1 MAKLITL
8 YWRGIPARVIA
19 KKGRRSAKV
28 QLSPRF
34 QRAIDRAAMRAGKGR
49 SDVYLSDWRREITT
63 CGDDHLDVEAQTWAH
78 RLEEQFTN
86 DDLLALVRA
95 HGKPLQSIS

>member
-19 KKGRRSAKV
+19 KKGRRSTKV

-49 SDVYLSDWRREITT
+49 SDVYLSDWRREMTT
-63 CGDDHLDVEAQTWAH
+63 CGDDLNTEARAGAD
-78 RLEEQFTN
+78 RLEEQYSN
-86 DDLLALVRA
+86 DDLLALIRT
-95 HGKPLQSIS
+95 HGKPLQIAS

>member
-28 QLSPRF
+28 QLSSRF

-49 SDVYLSDWRREITT
+49 SDVYLSDWRREMSA
-63 CGDDHLDVEAQTWAH
+63 CGDDLYAEAQAVAD

-86 DDLLALVRA
+86 DDLLVLIQA
-95 HGKPLQSIS
+95 HGKPFPSAS

>member
-19 KKGRRSAKV
+19 KKGRRSTKV

-34 QRAIDRAAMRAGKGR
+34 LRAINRAAMRAGKGH
-49 SDVYLSDWRREITT
+49 SDVYLSDWRREMAT
-63 CGDDHLDVEAQTWAH
+63 CGDDLYAEAQAGVD
-78 RLEEQFTN
+78 RLEEQYTN
-86 DDLLALVRA
+86 DDLLALIRA
-95 HGKPLQSIS
+95 HGKPLQSVS

>member
-1 MAKLITL
+1 MAKLITF

-49 SDVYLSDWRREITT
+49 SDVYLSDWRREMTT
-63 CGDDHLDVEAQTWAH
+63 CGDDLNAEAQAGAD

-86 DDLLALVRA
+86 DDLLALIRA

>member
-19 KKGRRSAKV
+19 KKGRRRRKV
-28 QLSPRF
+28 QLSPRY

-63 CGDDHLDVEAQTWAH
+63 CGDDLDAEAQTWAH

-86 DDLLALVRA
+86 DDLLALIRA

>member
-19 KKGRRSAKV
+19 KMGRRSVKV

-34 QRAIDRAAMRAGKGR
+34 QRAIDRAAMRAGKGC
-49 SDVYLSDWRREITT
+49 SDVYLSDWCREMTT
-63 CGDDHLDVEAQTWAH
+63 CGDNLDAEAHAGAN
-78 RLEEQFTN
+78 RLEELYTD
-86 DDLLALVRA
+86 DDLLALIRA
-95 HGKPLQSIS
+95 HGIPSQSVSL

>member
-1 MAKLITL
+1 MAKLITF

-19 KKGRRSAKV
+19 KRGRYSAKV
-28 QLSPRF
+28 QLSSRF

-63 CGDDHLDVEAQTWAH
+63 CGDDLYAEAQAGAD
-78 RLEEQFTN
+78 RLEGQYTN
-86 DDLLALVRA
+86 DELLALIRN
-95 HGKPLQSIS
+95 HGKTLQNIS

>member
-8 YWRGIPARVIA
+8 YWRGIPSRVIA

-34 QRAIDRAAMRAGKGR
+34 RRAIDRAAMRAGKGR
-49 SDVYLSDWRREITT
+49 SDVYLSDWRREMTT
-63 CGDDHLDVEAQTWAH
+63 CGDDLNAEAQAGAD
-78 RLEEQFTN
+78 RLEEQYSN
-86 DDLLALVRA
+86 DDLLALIRT
-95 HGKPLQSIS
+95 HGKSLQIVS

>member
-49 SDVYLSDWRREITT
+49 SDVYLSDWHREMAT
-63 CGDDHLDVEAQTWAH
+63 CGDDLNAEAQAGAD
-78 RLEEQFTN
+78 RLEQQYSN
-86 DDLLALVRA
+86 DDLLALIRA
-95 HGKPLQSIS
+95 HGKSLQNIP

>member
-19 KKGRRSAKV
+19 KKGRRNAKV

-34 QRAIDRAAMRAGKGR
+34 QRAINRAAMRAGKGR

-63 CGDDHLDVEAQTWAH
+63 CGDDLDVEAQTWAH

-86 DDLLALVRA
+86 DDLLALIRA

>member
-63 CGDDHLDVEAQTWAH
+63 CGDDLDVEAQTWAH

-86 DDLLALVRA
+86 DDLLMLVRA
-95 HGKPLQSIS
+95 HGKPLQNIS

>member
-1 MAKLITL
+1 MGKLITL
-8 YWRGIPARVIA
+8 YWRGIPGRVIA

-63 CGDDHLDVEAQTWAH
+63 CGDDLDVEAQTCAH

-86 DDLLALVRA
+86 DDLLALIRA

>member
-8 YWRGIPARVIA
+8 YWRGIPTRVIA
-19 KKGRRSAKV
+19 KKGRHSAKV

-49 SDVYLSDWRREITT
+49 SDVYLSDWRRETTT
-63 CGDDHLDVEAQTWAH
+63 CGDNLDAEAYAGAD
-78 RLEEQFTN
+78 RLEEQYTN
-86 DDLLALVRA
+86 DDLLALIRA
-95 HGKPLQSIS
+95 HGKPLQSVSR

>member
-19 KKGRRSAKV
+19 KTGRRSAKV
-28 QLSPRF
+28 QLSLRF

-49 SDVYLSDWRREITT
+49 SDVYLSDWRRDTAT
-63 CGDDHLDVEAQTWAH
+63 CSDDLDVEARAEAD
-78 RLEEQFTN
+78 RLEERYTN
-86 DDLLALVRA
+86 DDLLALIRA
-95 HGKPLQSIS
+95 HGKPLQSVS

>member
-63 CGDDHLDVEAQTWAH
+63 CGDNLNAEVQAEAD
-78 RLEEQFTN
+78 RLEEQYT
-86 DDLLALVRA
+86 DDHLLAMIRA

>member
-19 KKGRRSAKV
+19 KKGRRSIKV

-49 SDVYLSDWRREITT
+49 SDIYLSDWRREMTI
-63 CGDDHLDVEAQTWAH
+63 CGDDLNAEAQAGAD
-78 RLEEQFTN
+78 RLEEQYSN
-86 DDLLALVRA
+86 DDLLALIRA
-95 HGKPLQSIS
+95 HGKSLQMFS

>member
-28 QLSPRF
+28 QLSSRF

-63 CGDDHLDVEAQTWAH
+63 CGDDLDVEAQTWAH

-86 DDLLALVRA
+86 DDLLALIRA

>member
-19 KKGRRSAKV
+19 KKGCRSAKV

-63 CGDDHLDVEAQTWAH
+63 CGDDLDVEAQTWVH

-86 DDLLALVRA
+86 DDLLALIRA

>member
-63 CGDDHLDVEAQTWAH
+63 CGDDLDAEAQTWAH

-86 DDLLALVRA
+86 DDLLAFIRA

>member
-19 KKGRRSAKV
+19 KTGRRSAKV
-28 QLSPRF
+28 QLSLRF

-49 SDVYLSDWRREITT
+49 SDVYLSDWRREMAT
-63 CGDDHLDVEAQTWAH
+63 CGDDLDVEARAEAD
-78 RLEEQFTN
+78 RLEERYTN
-86 DDLLALVRA
+86 DDLLALIRA
-95 HGKPLQSIS
+95 HGQPLQSVS

>member
-63 CGDDHLDVEAQTWAH
+63 CGDDLDVEAQTWAH

-86 DDLLALVRA
+86 DDLLTLIRT

>member
-1 MAKLITL
+1 MAKLITF

-19 KKGRRSAKV
+19 KKGRRSTKV

-49 SDVYLSDWRREITT
+49 SDVYLSDWRREIST
-63 CGDDHLDVEAQTWAH
+63 CGDDLDVEAQTWAH

-86 DDLLALVRA
+86 DDLLALIRA

>member
-63 CGDDHLDVEAQTWAH
+63 CGDDLDVEVQTCAH
-78 RLEEQFTN
+78 RLEEKFTN
-86 DDLLALVRA
+86 DDLLALIRA

>member
-19 KKGRRSAKV
+19 KKGRRSTKV

-49 SDVYLSDWRREITT
+49 SDVYLSDWRLEIAT
-63 CGDDHLDVEAQTWAH
+63 CGNDLDVEAQTWAH

-86 DDLLALVRA
+86 DDLLALISA
-95 HGKPLQSIS
+95 HGKTLQNIS

>member
-1 MAKLITL
+1 MAKLITF

-63 CGDDHLDVEAQTWAH
+63 GGDDLDVEAQTWAH
-78 RLEEQFTN
+78 RLEEQYTN
-86 DDLLALVRA
+86 DDLLALSRA